1 MSPHT
6 LTLGIPSPPM
16 KEHSL
21 YLGGS
26 LHHLSDVDHS
36 ELLKEV
42 EECSVEVLTAVLGEV
57 GIRHVH
63 QLQHSAGARGQG
75 GCSEGEMLVGRER
88 ELPAD
93 QLAVH

>member
-1 MSPHT
+1 MEWSNVTSYIDTRYT
-6 LTLGIPSPPM
+6 LP

-36 ELLKEV
+36 ELLEEV
-42 EECSVEVLTAVLGEV
+42 EEGSVEVLTAVLGEV

-63 QLQHSAGARGQG
+63 QLQHSAGGQG
-75 GCSEGEMLVGRER
+75 AGGL
-88 ELPAD
+88 
-93 QLAVH
+93 